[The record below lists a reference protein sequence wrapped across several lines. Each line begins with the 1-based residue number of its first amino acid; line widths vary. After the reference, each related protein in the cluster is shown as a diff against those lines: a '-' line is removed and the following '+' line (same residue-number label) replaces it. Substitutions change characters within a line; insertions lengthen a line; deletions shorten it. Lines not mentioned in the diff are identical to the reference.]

1 MGIERIDAYICTCD
15 NCGET
20 YENGDYIPAMAF
32 PNEIDDITR
41 NDGEWIKE
49 GDSYYCPECYKYDE
63 DDKLI
68 LSEER
73 KNLKDKN
80 E

>member
-1 MGIERIDAYICTCD
+1 MGIERIDAYICTCY

-20 YENGDYIPAMAF
+20 YENGGYIPAMAF

-49 GDSYYCPECYKYDE
+49 GDNYYCPECYKYDG

-73 KNLKDKN
+73 TKLKDKN